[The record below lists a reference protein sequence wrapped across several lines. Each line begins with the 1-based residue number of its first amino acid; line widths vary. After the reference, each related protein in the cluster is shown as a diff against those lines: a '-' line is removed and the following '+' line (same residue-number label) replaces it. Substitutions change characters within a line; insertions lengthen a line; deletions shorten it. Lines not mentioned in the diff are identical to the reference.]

1 MLTIG
6 EHDSRRVGGEAPSG
20 VFNIH
25 GFKQLLLQF
34 RLGIKPTRDKEVV
47 REKKRNEEKL
57 LLVYSY
63 LNIDHKFIARQK

>member
-1 MLTIG
+1 MTAGEWEGKHRLESLTY
-6 EHDSRRVGGEAPSG
+6 V
-20 VFNIH
+20 H

-57 LLVYSY
+57 LLVC
-63 LNIDHKFIARQK
+63 L

>member
-1 MLTIG
+1 MTAG
-6 EHDSRRVGGEAPSG
+6 EWEGKHRLGSLIYV
-20 VFNIH
+20 H